1 MSESGDY
8 TPAEWSKGETFKEA
22 RASYDRHAGR
32 SYAQAVEE
40 KKPDEAL
47 LPPSISTDSDEA
59 CMVGCDITGSMR
71 DKPGIFFSKAPYLD
85 HEVRTEYRGPTTVTS
100 FCAFGDAH
108 NRDRFPVQVRPF
120 AKEKELLNR
129 IKELVIVGGGG
140 NGLCESA
147 ELLCLYWDR
156 NVHMPNLRH
165 RPVVVIITDEKPYDS
180 ITREM
185 AKTVHVNLQ
194 EPLISTSDVIASLSA
209 KYAFYVLL
217 VRYDE
222 SSGWQSGRNREVHS
236 TWRELVPDDHIALLD
251 NPEDLMDSIRGIYA
265 KETDRVDYFRKEIE
279 SRQPAD
285 RVASTYR
292 ALTGIH
298 RDAGK
303 KAGTRAGHSTLHRNI
318 TGKKVD
324 DLI

>member
-1 MSESGDY
+1 MNQRFSAGAKFRAALQAESVLVGD
-8 TPAEWSKGETFKEA
+8 
-22 RASYDRHAGR
+22 
-32 SYAQAVEE
+32 
-40 KKPDEAL
+40 
-47 LPPSISTDSDEA
+47 
-59 CMVGCDITGSMR
+59 
-71 DKPGIFFSKAPYLD
+71 
-85 HEVRTEYRGPTTVTS
+85 
-100 FCAFGDAH
+100 
-108 NRDRFPVQVRPF
+108 
-120 AKEKELLNR
+120 
-129 IKELVIVGGGG
+129 
-140 NGLCESA
+140 
-147 ELLCLYWDR
+147 
-156 NVHMPNLRH
+156 
-165 RPVVVIITDEKPYDS
+165 

-298 RDAGK
+298 RGAMEAGAPSIGLNIQLPKEQSLNAYTTQSQGFHYFFTRKVMLSFAAQAYVFFPGGFGTLNELTELMMLVQTKKIDPLPIVLVGKDFWRPFMKWIEEHVYENHKAIDKEDMQLYHLAQDVEEAFQIIKNIDACPPNAMKCWYGYQPHHLRGGK
-303 KAGTRAGHSTLHRNI
+303 GR
-318 TGKKVD
+318 
-324 DLI
+324 